1 MLLEKYDP
9 ISIFNVP
16 TFNQHFSMIIS
27 DEVQLLVTKYSV
39 GFLQFSLHILR
50 FMWTWLSCNRLLLTD
65 CLVNPKKI
73 FRPHFKWSFR
83 SSNSSI
89 CHTRM
94 HRTKLILFDPFRLRV
109 TCSRL
114 LLKVSIFCCPVKE
127 SDPI

>member
-39 GFLQFSLHILR
+39 GFLQFNLHILR

-65 CLVNPKKI
+65 CLVNPKKY
-73 FRPHFKWSFR
+73 SDLT
-83 SSNSSI
+83 SNGP
-89 CHTRM
+89 
-94 HRTKLILFDPFRLRV
+94 FDLLSLRYV
-109 TCSRL
+109 IRECTE
-114 LLKVSIFCCPVKE
+114 PN
-127 SDPI
+127 